1 MRWFFEKKGHLISDI
16 DFRLSRDELIRR
28 CRILIVDDEK
38 PEIIN
43 DLKASHFSIDY
54 VPDIDT
60 TNIDLIE
67 SPLYDLIILD
77 FGNVGKSFG
86 QDEGLSLLRHIK
98 RLNPSIFV
106 LAYTSKSLGTEHA
119 DFYRL
124 ANGVLAKDAGIAEST
139 SKIEDGLRLAL
150 SPENLWNALIQIAGI
165 PPRSKE
171 DLAWQNLFVKGLRKK
186 SSLEKLKKS
195 VSEVSTNGTKK
206 IAFVVLE
213 KLVELGIKAYIGG

>member
-1 MRWFFEKKGHLISDI
+1 MGWLFGKKEQSISEI
-16 DFRLSRDELIRR
+16 DFKISRDELIRR
-28 CRILIVDDEK
+28 CRILVVDDEQ

-124 ANGVLAKDAGIAEST
+124 ANGVLAKDAGISEST
-139 SKIEDGLRLAL
+139 SKIEEGLRIAL
-150 SPENLWNALIQIAGI
+150 SPENLWNGLIQIAGI
-165 PPRSKE
+165 SPGGKE
-171 DLAWQNLFVKGLRKK
+171 DLEWQNLFVKGLKDKK
-186 SSLEKLKKS
+186 SLDQLKKRLT
-195 VSEVSTNGTKK
+195 ELSTNGTKK
-206 IAFVVLE
+206 VAFVVLE
-213 KLVELGIKAYIGG
+213 KLVELGIMAYIGG